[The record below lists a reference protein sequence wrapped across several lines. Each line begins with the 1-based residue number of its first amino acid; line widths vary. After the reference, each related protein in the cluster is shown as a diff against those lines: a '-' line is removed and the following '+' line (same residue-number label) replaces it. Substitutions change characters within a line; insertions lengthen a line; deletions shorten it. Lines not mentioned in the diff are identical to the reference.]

1 MAALAAP
8 RRVSLS
14 LDALLYRGAAARL
27 TCRFR
32 VVDGRRVYERFGGD
46 AGPRVI
52 LVHGIGVSGR
62 YLLPT
67 AARLAWDC
75 RVYVPDL
82 PGFGRSGRLGRRPTV
97 AALTDALAA
106 WLEAA
111 AGGADVVVANSFGC
125 QLALELAARRPEL
138 VDRLVLVG
146 PTVDASGR
154 TLREQAVRLALDAA
168 REPPQLDLLQAF
180 DYCVHVA
187 KSGVGGFVE
196 MVRDRP
202 EERLRAVSAPTLV
215 VRGERDAIV
224 SRAWAERI
232 ARGVQNGRLVEVPGS
247 GHTVNYAAPEA
258 LARLVREHL
267 L

>member
-1 MAALAAP
+1 L
-8 RRVSLS
+8 RQTL
-14 LDALLYRGAAARL
+14 LDELLYRGAAERL
-27 TCRFR
+27 TSRFR
-32 VVDGRRVYERFGGD
+32 LVDGRRVYERFGGER
-46 AGPRVI
+46 GPVVAC
-52 LVHGIGVSGR
+52 VHGIGVSGR

-67 AARLAWDC
+67 AARLASDC

-82 PGFGRSGRLGRRPTV
+82 PGFGRSARLGRRPTV

-111 AGGADVVVANSFGC
+111 TARADAVVANSFGC
-125 QLALELAARRPEL
+125 QLALALAARRPEL
-138 VDRLVLVG
+138 VARLVLVG
-146 PTVDASGR
+146 PTVDPARR
-154 TLREQAVRLALDAA
+154 TLRAQAARLAVDAI

-180 DYCVHVA
+180 DYCAHVA

-202 EERLRAVSAPTLV
+202 EERLAAVAAPTLV

-224 SRAWAERI
+224 SREWTRRVAA
-232 ARGVQNGRLVEVPGS
+232 GVPDGRLVEVPTS
-247 GHTVNYAAPEA
+247 AHAVNYAAPDA
-258 LARLVREHL
+258 LASLVREHL